1 MQLRTDGNTMI
12 DHTHSPEA
20 VSWVASAADPGTDF
34 PIQNLPFG
42 VFARRGSSEAPR
54 VGVAIGDLVLDVGAC
69 ATGGLLDGAAAD
81 PARDCLEPS
90 LNALM
95 ARGRPSWTALRRALF
110 GLLDADAPGAEETQ
124 DLVAPFLVPQAEADL
139 FMPAAVGD
147 YTDFYAS
154 VHHATNVGRMMR
166 PDNPLLPNYK
176 HVPIGYHG
184 RASSL
189 VISGT
194 PVRRPW
200 GQTKPDGAEA
210 PQFLPSRRL
219 DYELEVGVFIG
230 QGNTLGEPVPIDA
243 VEDHLFGLC
252 LVNDW
257 SARDIQAW
265 EYQPLGPF
273 LAKNFATTLSPWV
286 VTLDALEPF
295 RVAPSARPAGDPAPL
310 PYLVG
315 EADIQRG
322 AIDMALDVFISS
334 AAMRERGLPPFRLS
348 ASNLRDLYWTLGQ
361 MATHHA
367 SGGCNLRPGD
377 LMASGTV
384 SGPSNDARGC
394 LLELTRRG
402 AEPITLPGGEARR
415 FLEDGDEV
423 IFRASCR
430 RAGAVPIGFG
440 ECRGVVLPAHEPR

>member
-1 MQLRTDGNTMI
+1 MT
-12 DHTHSPEA
+12 DHTHVQDA
-20 VSWVASAADPGTDF
+20 MSWVASAADPGTDF

-42 VFARRGSSEAPR
+42 VFARRGSADAPR

-69 ATGGLLDGAAAD
+69 ATAGLFAGAAAD
-81 PARDCLEPS
+81 PARDCSAPS

-95 ARGRPSWTALRRALF
+95 ARGRASWTALRHALF
-110 GLLDADAPGAEETQ
+110 GLLDADAPGAEEMQ
-124 DLVAPFLVPQAEADL
+124 DRVAPFLVPQAEAEM
-139 FMPAAVGD
+139 FVPAAVGD

-200 GQTKPDGAEA
+200 GQTKPDGADA
-210 PQFLPSRRL
+210 PAFGPSRRL

-230 QGNTLGEPVPIDA
+230 PGNSLGEPIPIDA
-243 VEDHLFGLC
+243 IEDHLFGLC

-273 LAKNFATTLSPWV
+273 LAKNFATTVSPWV
-286 VTLDALEPF
+286 VTMDALEPF
-295 RVAPSARPAGDPAPL
+295 RVAPGARPSGDPAPL
-310 PYLVG
+310 PYLSC
-315 EADIQRG
+315 EANARRG
-322 AIDMALDVFISS
+322 AFDLALDVFLSS
-334 AAMRERGLPPFRLS
+334 ARMRSSGLPPFRLS
-348 ASNLRDLYWTLGQ
+348 
-361 MATHHA
+361 
-367 SGGCNLRPGD
+367 
-377 LMASGTV
+377 
-384 SGPSNDARGC
+384 
-394 LLELTRRG
+394 
-402 AEPITLPGGEARR
+402 
-415 FLEDGDEV
+415 
-423 IFRASCR
+423 
-430 RAGAVPIGFG
+430 
-440 ECRGVVLPAHEPR
+440 